1 MTNSRIKFKRV
12 AIVSDS
18 IEPYNSGGKETRIF
32 ELSTRLAAAGYDVH
46 IYTMH
51 WWKDRAK
58 HLLRDGVHLHA
69 ISPLY
74 PLYSGERRSIKEGI
88 LFGLACFMLLKEQ
101 FDVVDVDHMPYFP
114 LYSVRIVAWLKRK
127 PMIATWH
134 EVWGRTYWKTYLGRA
149 GNIAY
154 AIEKIS
160 TYLPSTI
167 ITVSEMTDSR
177 LKAEMKVTQPTII
190 VKNGVNIGQIHTV
203 RAKRLSSDIIYA
215 GRLIEHKNVD
225 VLLHA
230 VARIKRTRPNVQCF
244 IIGDGPER
252 TNLESLSLKLGLISN
267 VRFFG
272 FLPSHLDVYAYM
284 KSSSVFVLPSTR
296 EGFGISVIEANAC
309 GLPVITIDHPTNAAK
324 HLITPLNGQLVK
336 LDAKIMA
343 QQIELL
349 IARPK
354 AAKVMRAAAS
364 SYDWDIAS
372 RDLAEVYA
380 S

>member
-88 LFGLACFMLLKEQ
+88 LFGLACFKLLKEQ

-134 EVWGRTYWKTYLGRA
+134 EVWGRTYWKTYLGHA

-190 VKNGVNIGQIHTV
+190 VKNGVNIAQIHTV

-230 VARIKRTRPNVQCF
+230 VARIKRTRPNVTCF

-252 TNLESLSLKLGLISN
+252 ANLESLSLKLGLISN

-324 HLITPLNGQLVK
+324 HLITPLNGQIVK